1 VTAPQTAT
9 AQETAKTAAD
19 QASQVGGA
27 ATSAASDVA
36 GTAAAATGD
45 VASTAKEQAANVV
58 GESIEQAKDL
68 AGQARDTVA
77 EQLRSQSERLTGQL
91 QSLSGQLKEGDTS
104 GIVGQ
109 VLTEAGQRLPALAD
123 HVQQAGPEGGLA
135 DLRSYARPNPGSF
148 LLGAAAAGLVTGR
161 LVKGMTSGS
170 SGSPASQQFSAPAAT
185 PVTTGLAP
193 AGSPGV
199 DPYPAPP
206 APELPATAVFP
217 GGAR

>member
-1 VTAPQTAT
+1 MTSPQTST
-9 AQETAKTAAD
+9 AQQTASTASD
-19 QASQVGGA
+19 QAAQVGSA

-68 AGQARDTVA
+68 AGQARETIADQV
-77 EQLRSQSERLTGQL
+77 RSQTERLTGQL

-104 GIVGQ
+104 GMVGQ
-109 VLTEAGQRLPALAD
+109 VMTEVGQRLQALAD
-123 HVQQAGPEGGLA
+123 HVQNAGPEGVLA
-135 DLRSYARPNPGSF
+135 DLRGYARRNPGSF

-161 LVKGMTSGS
+161 LVKGMTSGG
-170 SGSPASQQFSAPAAT
+170 SGSPEPQAIST

-193 AGSPGV
+193 AGTPGV
-199 DPYPAPP
+199 DPYP

>member
-1 VTAPQTAT
+1 MTAPQTAT

-19 QASQVGGA
+19 QASQVGSA
-27 ATSAASDVA
+27 ATSATGDVA

-45 VASTAKEQAANVV
+45 VATTAKEQAGNVV
-58 GESIEQAKDL
+58 GESLDQAKDL

-77 EQLRSQSERLTGQL
+77 DQVRSQTERLTGQL
-91 QSLSGQLKEGDTS
+91 QSLSGQLREGDTS

-109 VLTEAGQRLPALAD
+109 VLSEAGQRLQALAD
-123 HVQQAGPEGGLA
+123 HVQQAGPEGVLA
-135 DLRSYARPNPGSF
+135 DLRSYARRNPGSF

-161 LVKGMTSGS
+161 LVKGMTSGG
-170 SGSPASQQFSAPAAT
+170 SGSPTPQAVSS
-185 PVTTGLAP
+185 PVTTGIAP
-193 AGSPGV
+193 AGAPGI
-199 DPYPAPP
+199 DPYPVPP